1 MVKCLA
7 LSGSQF
13 TQLLRKVPGISP
25 EPSPSRKTLGP
36 WENKQCLV
44 TAWLPAL
51 GESEMS
57 LAVLARFKCWETGLQ
72 KHRVRPACLGTTEVW
87 VLRGP
92 HTACCQPL
100 HGSTGA
106 STAQPGPRPEAEVTS
121 KCPVECHS
129 RPALPPPILS
139 RALHANNSR
148 TLNVTHPSKP
158 HTHVPYGQPL
168 GCRHKGSR
176 RRS

>member
-25 EPSPSRKTLGP
+25 EPSPSRKALGP

-57 LAVLARFKCWETGLQ
+57 LAVRTRFNCWVTGLQ
-72 KHRVRPACLGTTEVW
+72 KHRAWPACLGTTEVW

-92 HTACCQPL
+92 HSAHCQPL
-100 HGSTGA
+100 HGPRGA
-106 STAQPGPRPEAEVTS
+106 STTQPGPRPATEVTS

-129 RPALPPPILS
+129 RPALPPLILS
-139 RALHANNSR
+139 RQLEYIQH
-148 TLNVTHPSKP
+148 HPPSEP
-158 HTHVPYGQPL
+158 HTHIP
-168 GCRHKGSR
+168 
-176 RRS
+176 